1 VDVLIDNLGEFGTR
15 FLGTIELFVLSSIAS
30 LVLGTVLAA
39 MRVSPVPAL
48 RVTGTA
54 YVTLLRNTPL
64 TLVMFFFALG
74 FPRLEIV
81 DLDYFTLAVV
91 ALSLYTAAFV
101 CETVRSGI
109 STVPPGQAEAA
120 RALGFGFGQTLA
132 LVVLPQAL
140 RVVVPPLT
148 SVQIALI
155 KNTTVAA
162 GFSVVEAGGIYQV
175 LSERGYSTLVG
186 LGWVALGFVVLII
199 PMTLLQ
205 RSLEH
210 RWSASSAGTG
220 GKRAAVAAGGT
231 R

>member
-1 VDVLIDNLGEFGTR
+1 MDVLFDNLGEFGIR

-48 RVTGTA
+48 RVTATT

-81 DLDYFTLAVV
+81 DLSYFALAVV

-101 CETVRSGI
+101 CETVRAGI

-120 RALGFGFGQTLA
+120 RALGLGFGQSLS
-132 LVVLPQAL
+132 LIILPQAV
-140 RVVVPPLT
+140 RAVVPPLT

-186 LGWVALGFVVLII
+186 LLWVALGFVVLII

-205 RSLEH
+205 RSLER
-210 RWSASSAGTG
+210 RWSVSSGGAVKAGA
-220 GKRAAVAAGGT
+220 R
-231 R
+231 

>member
-1 VDVLIDNLGEFGTR
+1 MDVLFDNLGEFGIR

-81 DLDYFTLAVV
+81 DLSYFALAVV

-101 CETVRSGI
+101 CETVRAGI

-120 RALGFGFGQTLA
+120 RALGLGFGQSLS
-132 LVVLPQAL
+132 LIILPQAV
-140 RVVVPPLT
+140 RAVVPPLT

-186 LGWVALGFVVLII
+186 LLWVALGFVVLIV

-205 RSLEH
+205 RSLEQ
-210 RWSASSAGTG
+210 RWSVSS
-220 GKRAAVAAGGT
+220 GGT
-231 R
+231 VGAGAR

>member
-1 VDVLIDNLGEFGTR
+1 MDVLFDNLGEFGIR
-15 FLGTIELFVLSSIAS
+15 FLGTIELFVISSIAS

-81 DLDYFTLAVV
+81 DLSYFALAVV

-101 CETVRSGI
+101 CETVRAGI

-120 RALGFGFGQTLA
+120 RALGLGFGQSLS
-132 LVVLPQAL
+132 LIILPQAV
-140 RVVVPPLT
+140 RAVVPPLT

-186 LGWVALGFVVLII
+186 LLWVALGFVVLII

-205 RSLEH
+205 RSLER
-210 RWSASSAGTG
+210 RWSVSSGGPVKAGA
-220 GKRAAVAAGGT
+220 R
-231 R
+231 

>member
-1 VDVLIDNLGEFGTR
+1 MNVLIDNLGEFGTR
-15 FLGTIELFVLSSIAS
+15 FLGTIELFVLSAIAS
-30 LVLGTVLAA
+30 LILGTVLAA
-39 MRVSPVPAL
+39 MRVSPVPAM
-48 RVTGTA
+48 RVTATA

-81 DLDYFTLAVV
+81 DLSYFTLAVV

-101 CETVRSGI
+101 CETVRAGI

-120 RALGFGFGQTLA
+120 RALGFGFGQSLS
-132 LVVLPQAL
+132 LVILPQAI
-140 RVVVPPLT
+140 RAVVPPLT

-162 GFSVVEAGGIYQV
+162 GFSVVEAGGIYST

-186 LGWVALGFVVLII
+186 LLWVALGFIVLIT

-205 RSLEH
+205 RSLER
-210 RWSASSAGTG
+210 RWSASSG
-220 GKRAAVAAGGT
+220 GVRVGA